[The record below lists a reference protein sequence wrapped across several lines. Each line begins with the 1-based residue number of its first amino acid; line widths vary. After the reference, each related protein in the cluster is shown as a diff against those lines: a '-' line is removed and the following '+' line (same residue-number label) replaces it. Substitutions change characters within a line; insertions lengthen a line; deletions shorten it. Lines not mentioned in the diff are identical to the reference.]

1 MSANEPTFEEAM
13 KQLET
18 IVQAIE
24 QGKIGLEESI
34 KQYEAGMAL
43 IRRCRA
49 VLAEAELKIQ
59 HLQASGADG
68 VAVKDGLPPGA
79 A

>member
-18 IVQAIE
+18 IVQGIE

-68 VAVKDGLPPGA
+68 VAVKDGLPSGA